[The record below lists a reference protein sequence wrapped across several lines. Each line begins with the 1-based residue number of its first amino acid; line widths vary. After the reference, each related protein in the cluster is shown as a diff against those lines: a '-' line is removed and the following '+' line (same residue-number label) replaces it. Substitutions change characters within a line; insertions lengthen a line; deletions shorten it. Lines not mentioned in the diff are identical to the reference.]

1 MQGSFLSNLLAEL
14 AVVYKITCE
23 DVCTGYPTNT
33 FTYLKYAILPLNKV
47 NTIVY
52 KFEFGTIIEEELRL
66 EEPIQRYCPVRT
78 GVMPGPFEA
87 FNSQTNDAKIGG

>member
-14 AVVYKITCE
+14 AIVYKDI
-23 DVCTGYPTNT
+23 CTGYPTNT
-33 FTYLKYAILPLNKV
+33 FTCLLYAILPFNKV

-52 KFEFGTIIEEELRL
+52 KFEFGTIIEEKLRL
-66 EEPIQRYCPVRT
+66 IQRYCPVGQT

-87 FNSQTNDAKIGG
+87 RNSQTNDAKIGG